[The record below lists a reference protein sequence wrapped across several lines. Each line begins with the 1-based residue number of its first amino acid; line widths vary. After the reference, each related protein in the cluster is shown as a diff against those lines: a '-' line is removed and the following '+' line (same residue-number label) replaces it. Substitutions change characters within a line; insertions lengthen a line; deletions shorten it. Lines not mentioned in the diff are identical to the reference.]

1 MSEISVRSP
10 GASAAGAAG
19 VVGGS
24 RPAGVRSAGAFLVR
38 DLTLLRRN
46 MASLIS
52 TFIVP
57 GLFMVCLYAVFGH
70 AADTIG
76 LDYATFLF
84 AGCLVQAALFT
95 GAASCMAV
103 AVDLDSGLIDRIRI
117 YPRSTAGYLLG
128 RMATDMVRMG
138 LSSLAVIAVARA
150 CGMEVAASRV
160 LTACLWGL
168 LVALVWGVLTTG
180 LVLVAGHPVERADLI
195 QTLEMLLVLFS
206 TTFIPAASLSGA
218 LKNVVIH
225 MPLSP
230 VIEVTRSVLAAHGS
244 AGSASRATWAE
255 ALCWLAGMLLV
266 GLVLSVHALRRRR
279 TR

>member
-1 MSEISVRSP
+1 M
-10 GASAAGAAG
+10 
-19 VVGGS
+19 
-24 RPAGVRSAGAFLVR
+24 
-38 DLTLLRRN
+38 
-46 MASLIS
+46 
-52 TFIVP
+52 
-57 GLFMVCLYAVFGH
+57 
-70 AADTIG
+70 
-76 LDYATFLF
+76 
-84 AGCLVQAALFT
+84 
-95 GAASCMAV
+95 
-103 AVDLDSGLIDRIRI
+103 
-117 YPRSTAGYLLG
+117 
-128 RMATDMVRMG
+128 
-138 LSSLAVIAVARA
+138 
-150 CGMEVAASRV
+150 
-160 LTACLWGL
+160 
-168 LVALVWGVLTTG
+168 LTTG

>member
-128 RMATDMVRMG
+128 RMATDMVQMG

-150 CGMEVAASRV
+150 CGMDVAASRV

-168 LVALVWGVLTTG
+168 LVALVWGGAHHRTGSGRRAPGREGRSHPDPRDAAGAVL
-180 LVLVAGHPVERADLI
+180 HDLH
-195 QTLEMLLVLFS
+195 
-206 TTFIPAASLSGA
+206 PAASLSGA